1 MSEHSKDTCFKVKWH
16 NILHIIEILELL
28 EKIMMKGGMGNLMK
42 QAQQMQEKMA
52 KAQEELAN
60 MEVVGEAGAGMVKV
74 TMTGSH
80 SVRRVELDDSLM
92 EDDKD
97 MIEDL
102 LAAALND
109 AVRRVEEQNKEK
121 MGSVTGGMQLPPGMK
136 MPF

>member
-1 MSEHSKDTCFKVKWH
+1 
-16 NILHIIEILELL
+16 
-28 EKIMMKGGMGNLMK
+28 
-42 QAQQMQEKMA
+42 
-52 KAQEELAN
+52 
-60 MEVVGEAGAGMVKV
+60 
-74 TMTGSH
+74 
-80 SVRRVELDDSLM
+80 
-92 EDDKD
+92 